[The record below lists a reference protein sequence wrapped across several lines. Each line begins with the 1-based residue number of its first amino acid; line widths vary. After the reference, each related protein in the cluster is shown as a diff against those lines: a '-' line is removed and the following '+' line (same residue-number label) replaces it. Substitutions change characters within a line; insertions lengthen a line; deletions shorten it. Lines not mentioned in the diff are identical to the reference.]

1 MLQTQTVE
9 PRTFSLLTQLM
20 KLPALADFYLVGGT
34 ALSLQFGHRISV
46 DLDLFGHTHFDREV
60 IIKVLEEEYRNDFS
74 YDGKINSWGIFG
86 FIRDVKVDIIN
97 YKHPVI
103 QQPVTIDGI
112 RMYSTEDII
121 AMKINAI
128 LGRSMKKD
136 FWDVYELLK
145 HYTIDQFISFHSKK
159 FPSQQLMITIPQA
172 LVYFEDAEES
182 EEPISLKGQTWEG
195 VKKFIQQKV
204 NDFLSPV

>member
-1 MLQTQTVE
+1 
-9 PRTFSLLTQLM
+9 
-20 KLPALADFYLVGGT
+20 
-34 ALSLQFGHRISV
+34 
-46 DLDLFGHTHFDREV
+46 
-60 IIKVLEEEYRNDFS
+60 
-74 YDGKINSWGIFG
+74 
-86 FIRDVKVDIIN
+86 
-97 YKHPVI
+97 
-103 QQPVTIDGI
+103 
-112 RMYSTEDII
+112 DII

-159 FPSQQLMITIPQA
+159 FPSQQLMISIPQA

-195 VKKFIQQKV
+195 VKKF
-204 NDFLSPV
+204 